1 MSLSD
6 ISYQERRPTTAA
18 HTDDAQLHGDVRAG
32 KTKNAMLLEGLA
44 AVEPVWDR
52 VVARVPLR
60 QSDEHLWACA
70 AATSQLRHTPHT
82 NPTTGPS
89 TRQKPAPP
97 RDSGFKRLPF
107 PARSDPPQSSVLS
120 HLPGSTI
127 TPVSV
132 PQGTLWYTAVVPGPA
147 SYQTLRYGTQRQ
159 YHKPYSVSTMLHSI
173 STRSRMLLR
182 KGTYLVASEA
192 LARGRSSLGP
202 SS

>member
-1 MSLSD
+1 MGV
-6 ISYQERRPTTAA
+6 RRGDESAAA
-18 HTDDAQLHGDVRAG
+18 HTTHEPHHR
-32 KTKNAMLLEGLA
+32 TK
-44 AVEPVWDR
+44 
-52 VVARVPLR
+52 
-60 QSDEHLWACA
+60 
-70 AATSQLRHTPHT
+70 HTPKAC
-82 NPTTGPS
+82 PTTGFGVQTGTCVGLPDVNVS
-89 TRQKPAPP
+89 LNC
-97 RDSGFKRLPF
+97 GFFHQLPF